1 MAGVWWGSQ
10 SVTGPRHL
18 PRALRSDPALPPSWG
33 GGWKKKHI
41 GPAEDYEKNPRRR
54 QVEENEFWRP
64 LHRGQSPK
72 TRLATICILMH
83 QVSPHRTGWP
93 RGRPQKALP
102 SPPPPPGRSTKE
114 RSSTPP
120 TVKKNGWRKFGGYK
134 PQQQSF
140 CSAFF
145 VFSSVI
151 KNFIFV
157 EFCKK

>member
-102 SPPPPPGRSTKE
+102 SPPPPGRSTKE